1 MKQMKKVAPSLQ
13 AETHEHK
20 SESAVDNSEFEREM
34 TMVYIMLKGEFSPDK
49 TEGVKKGVSKSEPI
63 LPTAEKLD
71 GIKLNE
77 AEMLQI
83 ETGIAMLPKNI
94 EPFAYSAKRE
104 KIDVAE
110 VSDFPIDAEKISI
123 EPKESQC
130 KLPESKEFSK
140 IETSAATETLE
151 VAEGYEVNIYSPMLT
166 TSEEP
171 IIFEDVDSQC
181 DAAIKAFKLC
191 ALVRAEKTDSIEGAT
206 NLRHTVHQLKEPLKI
221 IDHHHLGV
229 QNTVNITDKIALPT
243 LTINADRLERDY
255 SITKDDVGF
264 KPNVVNIIPACVSI
278 SPVSKKNYTITRPD
292 VVQIPEMT
300 LEGVSESSNLT
311 EQIKGSE
318 DTKIYKIELDD
329 KKSDVDVTP
338 QIVDLSEAYSCKAKI
353 HNIESDTISAF
364 DAVSIKIC
372 SAEVINFDPAE
383 KKVSVIEPTRINVH
397 SIGNNSFSSVAA
409 NNITGKYVFKAVTAP
424 TVETKLPSIVLDRRF
439 NTDEIV
445 RTQKTDFSEL
455 PILSNLSYIV
465 KTAIEVDRSVAGIA
479 KDPIFSSNIHSVNF
493 KELSKYSFEVY
504 SILPEI
510 SRIEQLAN
518 QSYCRE
524 KLHID
529 ISDANTHNNSF
540 DLKAFEEH
548 SIVAIAIFEPGTSVD
563 EFEFPHSQGIRINV
577 SYADCTTPN
586 TDILRTDCIQV
597 NVSTPTTFLQQTSFM
612 DAVNDN
618 LVPVGLNLFDID
630 RIKEEADA
638 LIEQFCQM

>member
-1 MKQMKKVAPSLQ
+1 MKQMKKAAPSLQ

-20 SESAVDNSEFEREM
+20 SESTIDSSEFEREM

-49 TEGVKKGVSKSEPI
+49 TVGVKKGVSKSEPI

-71 GIKLNE
+71 GIKLKE
-77 AEMLQI
+77 AVMLQI

-123 EPKESQC
+123 VPKESQC

-191 ALVRAEKTDSIEGAT
+191 ALVISHEEDAT
-206 NLRHTVHQLKEPLKI
+206 RLRYTVHPLKEPLRI
-221 IDHHHLGV
+221 IDYHHLGA
-229 QNTVNITDKIALPT
+229 QNTDSITEKLALPT
-243 LTINADRLERDY
+243 VSIDIDQSDREY
-255 SITKDDVGF
+255 SITKNDIGLN
-264 KPNVVNIIPACVSI
+264 PNVFSIIPARVNI
-278 SPVSKKNYTITRPD
+278 SPVTKKNHTITHPD

-300 LEGVSESSNLT
+300 LERISESSDLT

-318 DTKIYKIELDD
+318 EAKIYKIGLDD

-353 HNIESDTISAF
+353 RNIESDTISAF

-372 SAEVINFDPAE
+372 SAEVTNFDPAE
-383 KKVSVIEPTRINVH
+383 KKVSVIKPTRINVH

-409 NNITGKYVFKAVTAP
+409 SNITGKYVFKAVTAP

-455 PILSNLSYIV
+455 PILPNLSYIV
-465 KTAIEVDRSVAGIA
+465 KTAIEVDRSFAGIA
-479 KDPIFSSNIHSVNF
+479 KDPIFSSNIHSVNI
-493 KELSKYSFEVY
+493 KELSKNSFEVY

-524 KLHID
+524 ILHIG
-529 ISDANTHNNSF
+529 ISDANTHNYSF
-540 DLKAFEEH
+540 DLEAFDEH
-548 SIVAIAIFEPGTSVD
+548 SIISITFFEPETSVD
-563 EFEFPHSQGIRINV
+563 ELEFPHSPGIRISV
-577 SYADCTTPN
+577 SNADCTTPN
-586 TDILRTDCIQV
+586 ATVLRTDCKQV
-597 NVSTPTTFLQQTSFM
+597 NVSNPTTSLQQTSFM
-612 DAVNDN
+612 NAVNDN
-618 LVPVGLNLFDID
+618 LVPVELNIFDID
-630 RIKEEADA
+630 GIKEEADA